1 MKKQPPPREGHRAFL
16 GFACNPP
23 TLPCHESSR
32 YGTIQYIKR
41 HTEWRGVQSGEEYR
55 VERSTEWRG
64 ATMSTENEKITLS
77 AQEASNLLGVS
88 AGTVYRQAKQNKLPH
103 LRVGDRLLIPRRE
116 LEEWIAKQAASSMDQ
131 IKPMLVS
138 SERQKQG

>member
-1 MKKQPPPREGHRAFL
+1 VER
-16 GFACNPP
+16 
-23 TLPCHESSR
+23 S
-32 YGTIQYIKR
+32 
-41 HTEWRGVQSGEEYR
+41 TEWRGVQSGEEYRVERSTEWRGAQSGEEHR